1 MHEVLVVWKPKALA
15 KLADIWLEA
24 KNRDSV
30 NEAVRRIEAFLA
42 HSDVSA
48 GEDYLEG
55 TRLIVA
61 PPLVVVYSIEHD
73 DCRAFVLAVA
83 YRP

>member
-1 MHEVLVVWKPKALA
+1 MKYTVVWKPLA
-15 KLADIWLEA
+15 
-24 KNRDSV
+24 R
-30 NEAVRRIEAFLA
+30 
-42 HSDVSA
+42 SDLTA
-48 GEDYLEG
+48 GEEYLEG

-61 PPLVVVYSIEHD
+61 PPLVVVYSIERD

>member
-1 MHEVLVVWKPKALA
+1 MKYSVVWKPAALA
-15 KLADIWLEA
+15 KLAEIWLEA
-24 KNRDSV
+24 SNRDSV
-30 NEAVRRIEAFLA
+30 NEAVRRIDYFLA
-42 HSDVSA
+42 RSDLNA

-61 PPLVVVYSIEHD
+61 PPLVVVYSIKHD